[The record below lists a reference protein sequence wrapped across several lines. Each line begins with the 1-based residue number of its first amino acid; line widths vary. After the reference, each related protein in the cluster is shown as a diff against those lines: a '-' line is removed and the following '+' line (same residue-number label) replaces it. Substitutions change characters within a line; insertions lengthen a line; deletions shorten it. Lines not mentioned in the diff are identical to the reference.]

1 MIIIQF
7 PSVAV
12 NFLLAYGLF
21 CLAFH
26 IGKVTKA
33 IVFKIKNGTWELS
46 PQEQKVFNLIEI
58 NQKLSAEISDLQ
70 EENNQLTKTIY
81 KHLES

>member
-12 NFLLAYGLF
+12 NSLLVYGLF

-26 IGKVTKA
+26 IGKLTKA
-33 IVFKIKNGTWELS
+33 IVYKVRNGTWELS
-46 PQEQKVFNLIEI
+46 RSEQKIFALTET
-58 NQKLSAEISDLQ
+58 NQELSQKISDLQ

-81 KHLES
+81 KHLER

>member
-12 NFLLAYGLF
+12 NFLLVYGLF

-26 IGKVTKA
+26 IGKLTKA
-33 IVFKIKNGTWELS
+33 IVYKVRNGTWELS
-46 PQEQKVFNLIEI
+46 RSEQRIFALTEA
-58 NQKLSAEISDLQ
+58 NQKLSQQISDLQ

-81 KHLES
+81 KHLER